1 MVSRRKYDVSILV
14 EIKVFLSRGCIT
26 CFPAEPRKRLKT
38 GPTQAHRLQTIS
50 HESAKRS
57 AGYIDFFAPAR
68 SLVEMTFG
76 QATLVIATTHRT
88 LFGPA

>member
-1 MVSRRKYDVSILV
+1 MVSRRKYDVPILV
-14 EIKVFLSRGCIT
+14 EIKVFLSRDCIT
-26 CFPAEPRKRLKT
+26 CFPGEPRKRLKT
-38 GPTQAHRLQTIS
+38 GPAHAHRLKTIS

-57 AGYIDFFAPAR
+57 ARYSDFFAPAR
-68 SLVEMTFG
+68 SLVETTVG